1 LPLRITKNEQ
11 PDILKCQPA
20 NRVNYSWEKVLD
32 LIQTWLQFFALLSR
46 ASLIFLVLITG
57 VCVAQNSL
65 EQLRQNLDNGYYA
78 SAAQISG
85 PGAISENSTNPEAYF
100 LYSKALYYTED
111 FLLART
117 QFDKVMSLTS
127 SPTPDYIHLNGL
139 ITAAEGNLTE
149 AVTLLETAFLRSQNY
164 LMAMDWGRIAWQGGD
179 FDTALKAYEAA
190 STTEQ
195 GQKELSPHL
204 NRGRILQLFKGD
216 NEAAITAYKNA
227 LTIFD
232 ENDPGDDVPVPPGV
246 VEANFRLGE
255 IYESLGDNATAKSY
269 YDAALF
275 YDRNYTP
282 AQNALTR
289 LLRNP

>member
-1 LPLRITKNEQ
+1 M
-11 PDILKCQPA
+11 
-20 NRVNYSWEKVLD
+20 
-32 LIQTWLQFFALLSR
+32 
-46 ASLIFLVLITG
+46 FLVLITG
-57 VCVAQNSL
+57 FSFAQNSL
-65 EQLRQNLDNGYYA
+65 EQLRQNLANGYYA

-85 PGAISENSTNPEAYF
+85 PSAIREEPDNPEAYF
-100 LYSKALYYTED
+100 LYSKALYYTD
-111 FLLART
+111 NFPLART
-117 QFDKVMSLTS
+117 QFDKAMSLVS
-127 SPTPDYIHLNGL
+127 NPTPDYLHLNGL

-164 LMAMDWGRIAWQGGD
+164 SMAMDWGRIAWQAGD
-179 FDTALKAYEAA
+179 FDTALEAFAAA

-204 NRGRILQLFKGD
+204 NRGRILQLSKGD

-232 ENDPGDDVPVPPGV
+232 ENDPGDNVPVPPGV

>member
-1 LPLRITKNEQ
+1 
-11 PDILKCQPA
+11 
-20 NRVNYSWEKVLD
+20 
-32 LIQTWLQFFALLSR
+32 LIRTWLQSFASFSR
-46 ASLIFLVLITG
+46 ASLTLLVLILG
-57 VCVAQNSL
+57 FSLAQNSL
-65 EQLRQNLDNGYYA
+65 EQLRQNLEDGYYA

-85 PGAISENSTNPEAYF
+85 PGAVREDPNNPEAYF
-100 LYSKALYYTED
+100 LYSQALYYTED
-111 FLLART
+111 FPAART
-117 QFDKVMSLTS
+117 QFEKAMSLTS
-127 SPTPDYIHLNGL
+127 NPTPDYLHLNGL

-164 LMAMDWGRIAWQGGD
+164 LMAMDWGRIAWQAGD

-190 STTEQ
+190 SNTEQ

-204 NRGRILQLFKGD
+204 NRGRILQLSKGD
-216 NEAAITAYKNA
+216 NEGAIAAYKTA
-227 LTIFD
+227 LTIFEENDPSDDPPED
-232 ENDPGDDVPVPPGV
+232 ENDPGDDTPIPVPTPVPPGV

-255 IYESLGDNATAKSY
+255 IYESLGDDATAKSY

>member
-1 LPLRITKNEQ
+1 
-11 PDILKCQPA
+11 
-20 NRVNYSWEKVLD
+20 
-32 LIQTWLQFFALLSR
+32 LIRTRLHHFVSLSR
-46 ASLIFLVLITG
+46 AGLIFLVLIAG
-57 VCVAQNSL
+57 ASVAQNSL

-85 PGAISENSTNPEAYF
+85 PGAIREDPNNPEAYF
-100 LYSKALYYTED
+100 LYSKALYYTEN
-111 FLLART
+111 FPLART
-117 QFDKVMSLTS
+117 QFDKAASLLGS
-127 SPTPDYIHLNGL
+127 QTPDYIHLDGL

-164 LMAMDWGRIAWQGGD
+164 LVAMDWGRTAWQAGD

-190 STTEQ
+190 SATEQ
-195 GQKELSPHL
+195 GQKELWPHL
-204 NRGRILQLFKGD
+204 NQGRILQQFKGD
-216 NEAAITAYKNA
+216 NEGAIAAYKTAIT
-227 LTIFD
+227 IFE
-232 ENDPGDDVPVPPGV
+232 ENDPGGETSVPPGV
-246 VEANFRLGE
+246 VEANFHLGE
-255 IYESLGDNATAKSY
+255 IYERLGDNATAKSY